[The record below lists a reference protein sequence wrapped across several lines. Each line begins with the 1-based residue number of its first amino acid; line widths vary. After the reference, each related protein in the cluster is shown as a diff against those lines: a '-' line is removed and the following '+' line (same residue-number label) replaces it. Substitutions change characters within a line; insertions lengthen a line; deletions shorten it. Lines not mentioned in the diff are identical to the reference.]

1 MRITSVL
8 VKGFLGSL
16 VSALLLA
23 SCSTGSRDRVA
34 RDPYPYWEPGAGARE
49 AADFMKVKVPTGAT
63 EVKGAVQVNPQEDV
77 YILSF
82 RTDRATAIEIATD
95 LRPEKP
101 PTAWNI
107 SVTPASELFGHL
119 GLPEPDTLKG
129 SLRAGVCPPCAK
141 DYRRRNVA
149 WVDIYIETLHADQA
163 RVYLHAF

>member
-1 MRITSVL
+1 MRINPVF

-23 SCSTGSRDRVA
+23 SCSTGPQDRVT
-34 RDPYPYWEPGAGARE
+34 RDPYPYREPGAGARE
-49 AADFMKVKVPTGAT
+49 AADFMKVQVPAGAT
-63 EVKGAVQVNPQEDV
+63 EVKGAVQTNLQEDV

-101 PTAWNI
+101 PTAWNV

-129 SLRAGVCPPCAK
+129 SLWAGVCPPCVK

-149 WVDIYIETLHADQA
+149 WVDIYIETLNADQA